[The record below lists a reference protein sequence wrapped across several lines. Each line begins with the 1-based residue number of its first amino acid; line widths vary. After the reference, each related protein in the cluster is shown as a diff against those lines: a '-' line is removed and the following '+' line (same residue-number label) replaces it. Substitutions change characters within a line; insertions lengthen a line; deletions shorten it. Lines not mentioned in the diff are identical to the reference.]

1 MIQFIL
7 GSAVA
12 LPLYH
17 IFNRYIARQTNK
29 RHINEDLN
37 YVRSGD
43 NNVNFLSDI
52 ISRLWSNLRVA
63 VSARIRK
70 TIEPI
75 LEEMG
80 LPLKLVKV
88 DLGVTPLRFENIVVR
103 ELQKSSDEAGYFKM
117 NMDMVWNS
125 TCDIQLKGDHLIP
138 KFGIANITFSGRM
151 QFVFNPLSDV
161 MPCIGG
167 IQIAFVD
174 PPDIHLDFT
183 GIAAFANSHLITDII
198 DEALNSTLEKMMV
211 LPNRMLYK
219 MDPTCDYLK
228 MHLPPLGIARITARN
243 GWGFKVQ
250 KGTFKDDVVD
260 VYLKISLGNR
270 TCQTKTIKNNLS
282 PTWDESMDFLLSSH
296 DQKVTIEAWDEDDH
310 VLDVDD
316 FLGST
321 VLTAGNFLLSSGSGY
336 AKIPLQIENKDC
348 GNHVALNCQLCPLS
362 SKLKS
367 YQMPPSD
374 HDKNHLGGLVT
385 IIVVRAINLPVPKEE
400 AASCV
405 KITYGRTKLATG
417 VVAYVP
423 EYDGLA
429 GYDPLNPDYDATF
442 QIPLNY
448 EHMQLDRTSRIKL
461 ELVNGKKV
469 IGTLELSHADLMAAP
484 NTTISETR
492 VIGGGASLQFC
503 VAITGFESGTLQEK
517 ASFVHSRNT
526 GTPDINH
533 ETSQHSTYVNL
544 NIKEN
549 NQQQQVRVTVLSGN
563 GFEPIQKTFK
573 TDIPDVYC
581 KVKYGSNPK
590 LWQTSTIRN
599 SFTPVWNEFKEYE
612 LFHHNQ
618 VLNVEVYDANKRSSD
633 ELLGSFHVTV
643 EQVLLQGGILEI
655 ELTMEAKPIG
665 TFIKVQCDQISV
677 TKTRLDS

>member
-1 MIQFIL
+1 MTRMLIGFIL
-7 GSAVA
+7 GSVA
-12 LPLYH
+12 TLA
-17 IFNRYIARQTNK
+17 FNRFFNQNK
-29 RHINEDLN
+29 SKTQIKEDLN
-37 YVRSGD
+37 FIQSGND
-43 NNVNFLSDI
+43 HINFLSDI

-151 QFVFNPLSDV
+151 QFIFNPLSDV
-161 MPCIGG
+161 IPCIGG
-167 IQIAFVD
+167 IQYGFVD
-174 PPDIHLDFT
+174 PPKIHLDFT
-183 GIAAFANSHLITDII
+183 GIAAIANSHLITDKIGG
-198 DEALNSTLEKMMV
+198 AVNSALEKMMV

-260 VYLKISLGNR
+260 VYLKISLGHR
-270 TCQTKTIKNNLS
+270 TCQTKVIKNNLS
-282 PTWDESMDFLLSSH
+282 PMWDESMDFLLSSH
-296 DQKVTIEAWDEDDH
+296 DQKVTIEAWDEDANFFEE
-310 VLDVDD
+310 DD

-321 VLTAGNFLLSSGSGY
+321 VLTVGDFLLSSGSGY

-367 YQMPPSD
+367 YQIPPSD

-385 IIVVRAINLPVPKEE
+385 ISVVRAINLPVPKEE

-405 KITYGRTKLATG
+405 KITYGRTKLATE

-492 VIGGGASLQFC
+492 AIGEGALLQFDA
-503 VAITGFESGTLQEK
+503 AITGFESNAPQNGPNFDPEKETQIELNTKNETAQPSSTDVKKGKESSQE
-517 ASFVHSRNT
+517 
-526 GTPDINH
+526 
-533 ETSQHSTYVNL
+533 
-544 NIKEN
+544 
-549 NQQQQVRVTVLSGN
+549 QQVLVTILSGN
-563 GFEPIQKTFK
+563 GFKAHKKFLK
-573 TDIPDVYC
+573 ADIPDIYT
-581 KVKYGSNPK
+581 KVKVGSNPK
-590 LWQTSTIRN
+590 IWQTSTMKN
-599 SFTPVWNEFKEYE
+599 SLTPVWNESREFQY
-612 LFHHNQ
+612 FNHNQ
-618 VLNVEVYDANKRSSD
+618 VLNVGVYDANSKGKD
-633 ELLGSFHVTV
+633 DLVGSFRVTV
-643 EQVLLQGGILEI
+643 GQVLLDGGVKEMELTLNGKMVNKFIKIQCEQVL
-655 ELTMEAKPIG
+655 K
-665 TFIKVQCDQISV
+665 
-677 TKTRLDS
+677 KTN